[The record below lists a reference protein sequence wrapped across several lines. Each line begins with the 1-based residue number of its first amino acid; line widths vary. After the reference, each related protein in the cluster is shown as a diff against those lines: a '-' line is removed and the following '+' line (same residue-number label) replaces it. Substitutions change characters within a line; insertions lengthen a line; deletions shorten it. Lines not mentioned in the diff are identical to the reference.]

1 MDFWTV
7 SVFLDRSRNQLKTG
21 NPLAVFPRAESLGS
35 SQMQAIAQSFN
46 LSETTFVTA
55 HRDDLY
61 DVRIFTPAE
70 ELAFAGHP
78 TIGTAWVLN
87 ELGLTSGDTLT
98 QRSSVGSTRVWSVAG
113 RWWFERPGRAFDDLQ
128 KTDLGVPARLARA
141 LGLQEQAIGLEA
153 RELGRPGRLAPAVAD
168 AGFGHL
174 MVPLRDTAALGR
186 ISVRADLLGAIS
198 DGVYCYTASAPG
210 RIRAR
215 GFFPGVGI
223 AEDPATGSAAA
234 ELGILLADR
243 LGAVEF
249 EVDQGVEMN
258 RPARISV
265 RAEPGRVE
273 VGGACAA
280 ISKGSLAQLAPS

>member
-7 SVFLDRSRNQLKTG
+7 SVFLDRSGNPLRGG
-21 NPLAVFPRAESLGS
+21 NPLAVFPRAEELDGS
-35 SQMQAIAQSFN
+35 VMQAIAQSFN
-46 LSETTFVTA
+46 LSETTFVTTS
-55 HRDDLY
+55 RDDHY

-87 ELGLTSGDTLT
+87 ELGVTSGGTLT
-98 QRSSVGSTRVWSVAG
+98 QRSLVGSTRVWTEAG
-113 RWWFERPGRAFDDLQ
+113 RWWFERSGRAFGDLE
-128 KTDLGVPARLARA
+128 KSDLAAPARLARA
-141 LGLQEQAIGLEA
+141 LGVDEPAIGLEA
-153 RELGRPGRLAPAVAD
+153 RELGRAGRLVPAVAD

-186 ISVRADLLGAIS
+186 VSVRADLLSAIS
-198 DGVYCYTASAPG
+198 DGVYCFTAVAPG

-249 EVDQGVEMN
+249 EVDQGVEID

-273 VGGACAA
+273 VGGACGP
-280 ISKGSLAQLAPS
+280 ISKGSLAQPPVA